1 MSDRRSSKVAATQR
15 DPLASA
21 EFSARSETDWQDRL
35 ARLIRTIEGE
45 IVPRLLV
52 SFADSLTAARHAP
65 ARDNVAMLARLL
77 LMRED
82 AGAAALARII
92 RPPGTPR
99 DRAYLRLIVPLARR
113 LNELWERDECDF
125 GQLILGLNRL
135 ESVLREVNPGPSPDA

>member
-1 MSDRRSSKVAATQR
+1 MQCG
-15 DPLASA
+15 PLAST
-21 EFSARSETDWQDRL
+21 EVSAVLSIDNPDRL
-35 ARLIRTIEGE
+35 ARLVRTIEGE

-52 SFADSLTAARHAP
+52 SFSGSLPVASQKPAP
-65 ARDNVAMLARLL
+65 ENVAILARLL

-92 RPPGTPR
+92 RPPGTPPHQ
-99 DRAYLRLIVPLARR
+99 ACLRLIVPLARR

-135 ESVLREVNPGPSPDA
+135 ESVLRQVSPEPPPDA

>member
-1 MSDRRSSKVAATQR
+1 MSDRRSSKVAVTQC

-21 EFSARSETDWQDRL
+21 DDRR
-35 ARLIRTIEGE
+35 ARLVRTIEGE

-52 SFADSLTAARHAP
+52 SFSGSLTADHQP
-65 ARDNVAMLARLL
+65 PVRDNVGMLARLL

-92 RPPGTPR
+92 RPPGTPP
-99 DRAYLRLIVPLARR
+99 DRACLRLIVPLARC

-135 ESVLREVNPGPSPDA
+135 ESVLREVNPNASPDA

>member
-1 MSDRRSSKVAATQR
+1 MSEGRCSKVAAKQR
-15 DPLASA
+15 DSLAA
-21 EFSARSETDWQDRL
+21 ARLGAKTETDARDRLMRL
-35 ARLIRTIEGE
+35 ARIIEGE

-52 SFADSLTAARHAP
+52 SLSGSLTAARHTP

-77 LMRED
+77 LMREE

-92 RPPGTPR
+92 HPPGTPR
-99 DRAYLRLIVPLARR
+99 DQARLRLIVPLALC

-135 ESVLREVNPGPSPDA
+135 ESVLREVSAGPPQA